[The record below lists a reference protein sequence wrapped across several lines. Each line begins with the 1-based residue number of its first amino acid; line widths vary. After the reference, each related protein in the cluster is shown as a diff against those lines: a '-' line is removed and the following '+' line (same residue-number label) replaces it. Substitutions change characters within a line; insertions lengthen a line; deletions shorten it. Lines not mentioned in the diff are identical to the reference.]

1 MNRVWDYI
9 SFAVWFAGLGYIA
22 MWLFGS
28 PGHLVLPPGLHAIGV
43 AAVMLVPV
51 RLLLRATGARRHG
64 APTAAQPRMLA
75 AVLRPWRKPPCRR
88 PVKPRSHF
96 GLRGMPD

>member
-64 APTAAQPRMLA
+64 APTA
-75 AVLRPWRKPPCRR
+75 
-88 PVKPRSHF
+88 
-96 GLRGMPD
+96 